1 MFRGLFD
8 FRNQKLILR
17 WEILSSVF
25 FFFIISLLIL
35 YNQSDNTQF
44 VTSSFYKQILWF
56 CIGFFVF
63 IIVQFIKVQ
72 YLYDYSYFLYLLLFA
87 LLLSTI
93 LSPERGGAQ
102 SWIILGPFSFQP
114 SEVGKIIYTVFLARF
129 FTDFAEKKD
138 LSWYFL
144 FMLILLLLPAI
155 IVAKQP
161 DLGTAMIYLSIIMP
175 MLFWSG
181 FSRGLILLLIFP
193 VVSLVAV
200 SNLMLFYIWMIIC
213 IVILFYVRDSLLTSF
228 TNIGLNLISGIASPY
243 IFWNVLN
250 NEQRERILTTI
261 NPYLSPLKDGY
272 QVIQSMIS
280 IGSGGALGKG
290 LGQGTQ
296 THLRFLPVRDT
307 DFIISVISEEMG
319 FIAILF
325 ILVALIWFI
334 YWCFEYAVK
343 IENKFASLL
352 LVGSCTIIFM
362 HFIINMGM
370 VAGLLPV
377 TGLPVPFISYGGTFF
392 LTCSILLGLI
402 NNIINNYI

>member
-272 QVIQSMIS
+272 Q
-280 IGSGGALGKG
+280 
-290 LGQGTQ
+290 
-296 THLRFLPVRDT
+296 
-307 DFIISVISEEMG
+307 
-319 FIAILF
+319 
-325 ILVALIWFI
+325 
-334 YWCFEYAVK
+334 
-343 IENKFASLL
+343 
-352 LVGSCTIIFM
+352 
-362 HFIINMGM
+362 
-370 VAGLLPV
+370 
-377 TGLPVPFISYGGTFF
+377 
-392 LTCSILLGLI
+392 
-402 NNIINNYI
+402 